1 MFEETSDLSVA
12 REWAAAL
19 LGEMNS
25 ARYYFSAETILAA
38 YKSDDSFSFTVGGE
52 QIYGQTYGPNPFL
65 DSRWEKVA
73 VEGVHPEAILDLKPR
88 YGFEFWGIKTALVKA
103 PPIEILSEMA
113 EMAEI
118 NSILTDHA
126 PDSSVRP
133 GGNEE
138 VFWGG
143 IRNSRH
149 ELASL
154 AVLVKWKSGM
164 HVMSSV
170 VTRSQ
175 DRGNGFATALSAGIA
190 ARAHLLGI
198 EEIGLGVRDTNIAA
212 QRAYAKAGFTRLGAF
227 TNYFR
232 E

>member
-1 MFEETSDLSVA
+1 MVEETSDAALA

-19 LGEMNS
+19 LGEMN
-25 ARYYFSAETILAA
+25 AAKYYFSPASLLSA
-38 YKSDDSFSFTVGGE
+38 YKSDHSFSFTVRGE
-52 QIYGQTYGPNPFL
+52 QIYGQAFGPSPFL

-88 YGFEFWGIKTALVKA
+88 YGFEFWGMNTSLAKA
-103 PPIEILSEMA
+103 APIEILSDMA
-113 EMAEI
+113 EV
-118 NSILTDHA
+118 NSILTEHA

-133 GGNEE
+133 GGDEE

-143 IRNSRH
+143 IRNSRF

-154 AVLVKWKSGM
+154 AVLVKWQSGM

-190 ARAHLLGI
+190 ARAHSLGI
-198 EEIGLGVRDTNIAA
+198 AEIGLGVRDTNIAA
-212 QRAYAKAGFTRLGAF
+212 QKAYAKAGFTRLGAF